1 MLLNRNR
8 VTLSH
13 KRILQAYTCGV
24 VVYRVT
30 YSDYT
35 VTKVIYNKRLFK
47 FLFNVNSTSL
57 MLREVC
63 TKR

>member
-13 KRILQAYTCGV
+13 KRILYAYRAGV
-24 VVYRVT
+24 IVYRVK
-30 YSDYT
+30 YSDYI
-35 VTKVIYNKRLFK
+35 VTKVLYNKRLFK
-47 FLFNVNSTSL
+47 FLYNKNRLSL
-57 MLREVC
+57 MLQEVC